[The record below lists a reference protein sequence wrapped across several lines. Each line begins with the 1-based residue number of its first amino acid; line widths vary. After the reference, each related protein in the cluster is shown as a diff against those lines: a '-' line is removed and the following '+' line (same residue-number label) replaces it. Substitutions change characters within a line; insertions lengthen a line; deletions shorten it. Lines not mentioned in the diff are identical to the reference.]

1 MTAFNRQFAAALA
14 AGFLL
19 CPPGSRAHEDVSTG
33 QQPPGALQDNVRVLQ
48 QKQVPPTE
56 SPSESP
62 KQAPSGATNKDGF
75 LIKSADGAL
84 ALRLGAVVQADSRW
98 YLDAPAGSATDDFL
112 IRKARPIFELLIEEK
127 FLLRIMPDYGNG
139 QTVLQ
144 EAYVEARLDSAFN
157 VRTGKFKSP
166 IGLERLQLDS
176 ENEFIERAL
185 PTNLAPNRDVGLQ
198 LSGSVLSNTVS
209 YQVGVFD
216 GVYDNGLADGDSDNS
231 KDGAGRIFL
240 EPFRN
245 GSGAWKG
252 LGVGISASAGRHHGT
267 VTHPELPQFRTM
279 GQQKFFSYLAGAY
292 ADGVQDRVS
301 PQFFYYYGPWGVLGE
316 YIVSR
321 QAISRATNQKRDIDN
336 RAWQLAGYWVITGED
351 ASYHGVRTP
360 RARFA
365 PAAGAWGAL
374 ELVAR
379 YSVQTNDNDAY
390 IGSAASQL
398 ANPTQSAH
406 QARERAIGLNW
417 YLDRNLKVQIN
428 YEETRFTGGSSGS
441 DRVPEKLILTRFQI
455 AV

>member
-1 MTAFNRQFAAALA
+1 MR
-14 AGFLL
+14 
-19 CPPGSRAHEDVSTG
+19 
-33 QQPPGALQDNVRVLQ
+33 QQPLGAAQENVRLLQ
-48 QKQVPPTE
+48 QQQAAQPE
-56 SPSESP
+56 SPSENP
-62 KQAPSGATNKDGF
+62 KQPSSAAPNRDGF

-84 ALRLGAVVQADSRW
+84 ALRLGAVVQTDSRW

-112 IRKARPIFELLIEEK
+112 IRKARPIFELLVEER

-231 KDGAGRIFL
+231 KDGVGRIFL

-267 VTHPELPQFRTM
+267 VTQPELPQFRTM
-279 GQQKFFSYLAGAY
+279 GQQKFFSFLAGAY
-292 ADGVQDRVS
+292 ADGVQDRLS
-301 PQFFYYYGPWGVLGE
+301 PQFFYYYGPFGVLGE
-316 YIVSR
+316 YIMSR

-365 PAAGAWGAL
+365 PADGAWGAL

-379 YSVQTNDNDAY
+379 YSVQANDNDVY
-390 IGSAASQL
+390 TGSAASQL
-398 ANPTQSAH
+398 ANPAQSAH
-406 QARERAIGLNW
+406 RARERAIGLNW

-428 YEETRFTGGSSGS
+428 YEETRFDGGSSGG
-441 DRVPEKLILTRFQI
+441 DRFPESSS
-455 AV
+455 